1 MATSVQVP
9 AQPSSTPDQGIDIL
23 SLSLD
28 QLNSIRSQY
37 EDELVEISR

>member
-1 MATSVQVP
+1 MSTAAVPVQTEN
-9 AQPSSTPDQGIDIL
+9 QDQGIDIL